1 MITSRL
7 KTSIAERI
15 AIYSL
20 RLARRDGPL
29 GRDLYNEL
37 GFYLTSI
44 GIEAVALR
52 NTPEGSI
59 EVYLTQRTVDDAY
72 PLQWHCPGSVLR
84 RQEYIENVMDR
95 LAKREFKAS
104 INTFAY
110 VDEFLHQEHRGWFL
124 TKIYLID
131 LGVVPHTD
139 DRGWFP
145 IDELPSSTVAHHAE
159 IIIPQAVQYYCQY
172 HIPEEVQ
179 SL

>member
-1 MITSRL
+1 MIMSRL
-7 KTSIAERI
+7 KTSLAEKV

-52 NTPEGSI
+52 RASTGRI
-59 EVYLTQRTVDDAY
+59 EVYLAQRAVDDVY

-84 RQEYIENVMDR
+84 RQEYIDNVMDR
-95 LAKREFKAS
+95 LAKQEFKAT
-104 INTFAY
+104 IHTFAY

-124 TKIYLID
+124 TKIYFVD
-131 LGVVPHTD
+131 LGAVPPND
-139 DRGWFP
+139 SRGWFSV
-145 IDELPSSTVAHHAE
+145 DNLPSSTVAHHAN
-159 IIIPQAVQYYCQY
+159 IIIPHAVQYYRQY
-172 HIPEEVQ
+172 CVPEEVHQ
-179 SL
+179 

>member
-1 MITSRL
+1 MIVNRF

-15 AIYSL
+15 AVYSL

-29 GRDLYNEL
+29 GKDLYNEL

-52 NTPEGSI
+52 GSTAGRL
-59 EVYLTQRTVDDAY
+59 EVYLAKRAPDEVY

-84 RQEYIENVMDR
+84 RKEYIADVMER
-95 LAKREFKAS
+95 LSNQEFRAS
-104 INTFAY
+104 IDAFTF

-124 TKIYLID
+124 TKIYLIRLD
-131 LGVVPHTD
+131 KAHQGD

-145 IDELPSSTVAHHAE
+145 VDELPSVTVAHHAE
-159 IIIPQAVQYYCQY
+159 EIIPRAVQYYCQHY
-172 HIPEEVQ
+172 LQEEV
-179 SL
+179 

>member
-1 MITSRL
+1 MIVNRL
-7 KTSIAERI
+7 KTSLAERI

-44 GIEAVALR
+44 GVEAVALR
-52 NTPEGSI
+52 TTLEGKI
-59 EVYLTQRTVDDAY
+59 EVYLTQRAVDDVY

-84 RQEYIENVMDR
+84 RQEYIENVMGR
-95 LAKREFKAS
+95 LAKQEFKTS

-131 LGVVPHTD
+131 LGAAPHSNS
-139 DRGWFP
+139 RGWFP
-145 IDELPSSTVAHHAE
+145 IDNLPPTAVAHHTK
-159 IIIPQAVQYYCQY
+159 IIIPKAVQYYRQY
-172 HIPEEVQ
+172 CVPEEVQ
-179 SL
+179 QL